1 MLLEKDNSCHRV
13 SAEKFESVETALPRL
28 SWCVLRVFRAKWFV
42 PMEDSLDSLDS
53 LFGSVGSPTSQLK
66 STVADEDKRREA
78 RLFRQ
83 KQSEEEDVDSLLSE
97 LRSARGGKSMARTA
111 ANVMDSGSSSSTSPS
126 PTKGRGRRRKD
137 EGGSSMAKDAALFL
151 ESGAQERSDRTS
163 TRSRRLGGAAV
174 SWLDSSTPPIS
185 TAKVAV
191 DPKRKNF
198 NNDPIV
204 EDGTCVLCHLH
215 CCTAHAMVSISFPC
229 MFIFFC

>member
-1 MLLEKDNSCHRV
+1 
-13 SAEKFESVETALPRL
+13 
-28 SWCVLRVFRAKWFV
+28 
-42 PMEDSLDSLDS
+42 MEDSLDSLDS

-111 ANVMDSGSSSSTSPS
+111 ANVMDSGSSSTSPS

-151 ESGAQERSDRTS
+151 ETSAHERSDRTS
-163 TRSRRLGGAAV
+163 SRSRRLGGAAV

-185 TAKVAV
+185 TAKA
-191 DPKRKNF
+191 DPRRKDF
-198 NNDPIV
+198 NSDSVI
-204 EDGTCVLCHLH
+204 EDGTRVL
-215 CCTAHAMVSISFPC
+215 VS
-229 MFIFFC
+229 